1 MVLLDHVKP
10 EKRSIDLECTY
21 KNYAKKLIIFQQKM
35 QERRISYYSIKY
47 FLNSLIHTFYE
58 DMINSRVS
66 QDNIRKI
73 YCYLKEINQLKRD
86 KGNSVTLF

>member
-1 MVLLDHVKP
+1 MPRNLLYFNRK
-10 EKRSIDLECTY
+10 C
-21 KNYAKKLIIFQQKM
+21 
-35 QERRISYYSIKY
+35 RREELAIKY